1 MKKKDFIKYGI
12 IAIIFVILIAVSLVI
27 YSNYKNK
34 KIKSESEWI
43 FETYDSWVDTKS
55 VLYTDNEA
63 AFEFYEYILK
73 ENKLDSK
80 YLNFACYD
88 DKAIYIFSNDGKNYV
103 AYEILF
109 DNHKLDGEIKYL
121 DNDSSTSKL
130 IKDNNINDL
139 YFSINKDGSFNT
151 KMYSVSF
158 KDHFGYTIKQVNE
171 FGKKVNSINVNSGKT
186 INIEYDYFNYKI
198 DGDKTYGY
206 EFVGWKDGNDLFSS
220 SIEVTRDLVLT
231 AVVEEKEG
239 LVNNGKKVYS
249 TLEEAFEK
257 CESGDTLVLM
267 KDLTVDKLTIPE
279 GITLLIPANNYNTS
293 LQIPGDSNASKTPVM
308 DDPFVTLTV
317 NELIVNGELHIASVI
332 GYPGSGGATQGHTS
346 GKHGL
351 LVVNDKLIVNGLLDA
366 SGYIKGNGK
375 AEVYG
380 TVNCP
385 FIVRDFRGGTNTLG
399 VYTNGPL
406 SPFNVYE
413 LINIQIE
420 TTYYDKAVLMG
431 YGNLYAMGQYNI
443 AKSAI
448 IGKGG
453 VIILKEGAKATIKY
467 DASIGRGVLTLDGGA
482 TDGFFSLKVMNM
494 TVSIE
499 GVFFPLPHSFDVVL
513 KNGTYDLSTSYK
525 LLPGSTFSIMEDAV
539 CNINNEFIVYSEFND
554 VEYAGSVYPSLSSGI
569 LEVYG
574 TLNINHSFGGL
585 ITLKNNGK
593 INVDSNAILELESI
607 EGHATG
613 QGKEDFKLTNTIK
626 ETAKFIKDGITTL
639 IEAGKNYE

>member
-1 MKKKDFIKYGI
+1 MKNKNVFKYLI
-12 IAIIFVILIAVSLVI
+12 IGFSLIAVIVVSFVLYTTIENNKIKRNSEWVLDSYENWVEDKSNKYFNKNAATEFLEYLIGEDQVDQKYLNYVYYNDKVI
-27 YSNYKNK
+27 YLLSCDNGKNYLAYEIKIVDKKLNGDIKYLGSSSSLKDLLNK
-34 KIKSESEWI
+34 ISVDTDKCDIYYETNSDGTSKIDQYTIRFNDFLGYKIKSE
-43 FETYDSWVDTKS
+43 V
-55 VLYTDNEA
+55 V
-63 AFEFYEYILK
+63 
-73 ENKLDSK
+73 
-80 YLNFACYD
+80 
-88 DKAIYIFSNDGKNYV
+88 NDGKFV
-103 AYEILF
+103 E
-109 DNHKLDGEIKYL
+109 
-121 DNDSSTSKL
+121 
-130 IKDNNINDL
+130 
-139 YFSINKDGSFNT
+139 
-151 KMYSVSF
+151 
-158 KDHFGYTIKQVNE
+158 
-171 FGKKVNSINVNSGKT
+171 
-186 INIEYDYFNYKI
+186 IEYDCFNYKI

-206 EFVGWKDGNDLFSS
+206 EFVSWVCDGVEYESPIKVTKDM
-220 SIEVTRDLVLT
+220 TLT
-231 AVVEEKEG
+231 AKVVEKEG

-267 KDLTVDKLTIPE
+267 KDLTVDKLIIPE

-293 LQIPGDSNASKTPVM
+293 LQIPGDSNASKTPIM

-317 NELIVNGELHIASVI
+317 NELTVNGELHIASVI

-380 TVNCP
+380 TLNCP
-385 FIVRDFRGGTNTLG
+385 FIVRDFRGGSNTLG
-399 VYTNGPL
+399 VYNNGPL

-413 LINIQIE
+413 LINVQID
-420 TTYYDKAVLMG
+420 TTYYDTASLVA
-431 YGNLYAMGQYNI
+431 YGNLYAASQYNI
-443 AKSAI
+443 AKSPV
-448 IGKGG
+448 IGEGG
-453 VIILKEGAKATIKY
+453 VVVLNKGATATIKY
-467 DASIGRGVLTLDGGA
+467 DSDKGKGTLVLDGGDS
-482 TDGFFSLKVMNM
+482 DGFFSLTVMGL
-494 TVSIE
+494 TVTIE
-499 GVFFPLPHSFDVVL
+499 GVFFPLPYTFDVVL
-513 KNGTYDLSTSYK
+513 KKGIYNLNTSYK
-525 LLPGSTFSIMEDAV
+525 LLPGSTFSIMDDAV

-554 VEYAGSVYPSLSSGI
+554 VPYSGSVYPSLPSGI